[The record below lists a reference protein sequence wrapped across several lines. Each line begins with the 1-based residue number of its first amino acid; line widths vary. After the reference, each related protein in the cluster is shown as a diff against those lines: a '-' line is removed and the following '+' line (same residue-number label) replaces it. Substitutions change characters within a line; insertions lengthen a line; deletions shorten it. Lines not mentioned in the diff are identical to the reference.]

1 MLTLKL
7 QRVGKKH
14 QASFRLIVGEKR
26 HKLVGK
32 QTEYLGW
39 YSPISDKMEFNK
51 ERVLHWLKVGAQK
64 TDTVHNLL
72 ITAGII
78 EGKKIP
84 VHKKSKRAP
93 VAVPAAEIPAVSL
106 TPAA

>member
-1 MLTLKL
+1 MITLKL

-26 HKLVGK
+26 HKLLGK
-32 QTEYLGW
+32 QKEYLGW

-78 EGKKIP
+78 EGKKIA
-84 VHKKSKRAP
+84 VHKKSKKAP
-93 VAVPAAEIPAVSL
+93 IPAAEAAPA
-106 TPAA
+106 TATQ

>member
-14 QASFRLIVGEKR
+14 QASFRLVIGEKR
-26 HKLVGK
+26 TKLNGK
-32 QTEYLGW
+32 QLEYLGW
-39 YSPISDKMEFNK
+39 YNPHSDKAKFK
-51 ERVLHWLKVGAQK
+51 KDKVLHWLKVGAQK

-72 ITAGII
+72 ISQGII

-84 VHKKSKRAP
+84 VHKQPKK
-93 VAVPAAEIPAVSL
+93 AVSVDKS
-106 TPAA
+106 

>member
-26 HKLVGK
+26 EKLDGAQK
-32 QTEYLGW
+32 EYLGW
-39 YSPISDKMEFNK
+39 YNPRDHKAEFNK
-51 ERVLHWLKVGAQK
+51 ERVLFWLKQGAQK

-72 ITAGII
+72 IKIGII
-78 EGKKIP
+78 EGKKIA
-84 VHKKSKRAP
+84 VHKVTKKT
-93 VAVPAAEIPAVSL
+93 E
-106 TPAA
+106 TPAEEGAKVAA

>member
-1 MLTLKL
+1 MVTLKL

-14 QASFRLIVGEKR
+14 QAHFRLIVGEKR
-26 HKLVGK
+26 HKLVGR

-78 EGKKIP
+78 EGKKIA
-84 VHKKSKRAP
+84 VHKKSKKVVEAT
-93 VAVPAAEIPAVSL
+93 
-106 TPAA
+106 TPATPAPTA

>member
-32 QTEYLGW
+32 QKEYLGW
-39 YSPISDKMEFNK
+39 YSPISNKMEFNK

-72 ITAGII
+72 IKSGVI
-78 EGKKIP
+78 EGKKIV
-84 VHKKSKRAP
+84 VHKKSKKTAEAAP
-93 VAVPAAEIPAVSL
+93 TTAAQ
-106 TPAA
+106 